1 MTDRYSTLTVALEK
15 DIRDDDAQALIHAIK
30 MLRGVAD
37 VAGNV
42 ADVSQW
48 LAETR
53 VRRDLGEKVLAVMFP
68 KPGPNV
74 VLTGAH
80 AGANQAR

>member
-15 DIRDDDAQALIHAIK
+15 DIREDDAQALIDAIR

-42 ADVSQW
+42 YDSAQW

-53 VRRDLGEKVLAVMFP
+53 VRRDLGERVLAVVY
-68 KPGPNV
+68 PNQRF
-74 VLTGAH
+74 
-80 AGANQAR
+80 NE

>member
-1 MTDRYSTLTVALEK
+1 MTNRYSTLTVALEQ
-15 DIRDDDAQALIHAIK
+15 DIREDDAQALIQAIK

-42 ADVSQW
+42 SDASQW

-53 VRRDLGEKVLAVMFP
+53 VRRDLGDKVLAVVFP
-68 KPGPNV
+68 KPG
-74 VLTGAH
+74 A
-80 AGANQAR
+80 

>member
-1 MTDRYSTLTVALEK
+1 MRPKRDIMTNRYSTLTVALES
-15 DIRDDDAQALIHAIK
+15 DIREDDAQALIHAIK

-42 ADVSQW
+42 TDASQW

-53 VRRDLGEKVLAVMFP
+53 ARRDLGEKVLAVVFP
-68 KPGPNV
+68 KPK
-74 VLTGAH
+74 A
-80 AGANQAR
+80 

>member
-1 MTDRYSTLTVALEK
+1 MTNRYSTLAVALEQ
-15 DIRDDDAQALIHAIK
+15 DIREDDAQELIQAIK

-42 ADVSQW
+42 SDALQW

-53 VRRDLGEKVLAVMFP
+53 VRRDLGEKVLAVVFP
-68 KPGPNV
+68 KPG
-74 VLTGAH
+74 A
-80 AGANQAR
+80 

>member
-1 MTDRYSTLTVALEK
+1 MLGPVRPKRDTMTNRYSTLTVALEQ
-15 DIRDDDAQALIHAIK
+15 DIREDDAQSLIHAIK

-42 ADVSQW
+42 SDASQW

-53 VRRDLGEKVLAVMFP
+53 VRRDLGEKVLAVVFP
-68 KPGPNV
+68 KPG
-74 VLTGAH
+74 A
-80 AGANQAR
+80 